1 MSTKEERL
9 KLFREILDELAVN
22 QGVLAK
28 WIYHEDTPLNR
39 KYISRKYTGNVSVTT
54 NDITLMQLLRIIEN
68 EKYDLKS
75 VEFSP
80 NGKISTLK
88 KNIIY

>member
-28 WIYHEDTPLNR
+28 WIYHEDTPLHR
-39 KYISRKYTGNVSVTT
+39 KYISRKFTGNVSVTT
-54 NDITLMQLLRIIEN
+54 NDITIMQLLRIIKNEN
-68 EKYDLKS
+68 YDLKS
-75 VEFSP
+75 VEFSDS
-80 NGKISTLK
+80 GKISTLK
-88 KNIIY
+88 KNMIY